1 MAKFNEKLKE
11 LNITEEQVSKGLRDK
26 ISNYK
31 STQQAYLETKKDES
45 IDDTVKQE
53 LKDSLDNLDN
63 KLVVAIEKWFK
74 NKDAQSERMK
84 KKQEQLRA
92 ERGGGSSNAEE
103 EEEDDNSDKD
113 DDSDFREQERAE
125 YERRKAQYIR
135 MVEQQRQ
142 QQQQLPKKKSGKGVW
157 ILVGLVAV
165 VTFGAVIL
173 KDK

>member
-103 EEEDDNSDKD
+103 EDDDNSDKD

-142 QQQQLPKKKSGKGVW
+142 QQQLPKKKSGKGVW

>member
-103 EEEDDNSDKD
+103 EEDDNSDKD

>member
-103 EEEDDNSDKD
+103 EDDDNSDKD